1 MRNLF
6 QTKQGIKSPKEHL
19 TAHGRRFG
27 KWLSAVRI
35 GKKHYSTSGTL
46 QSLTFQ
52 KRFNTCGR
60 RFGKWLSAVRIG
72 KKHYST
78 SGTLQSLT
86 FQKRFSTCGRYTMA
100 NGSRPTKKIK
110 TQQHMRIAAVTS
122 TSKAFQHMWET
133 LWQMALGRQNRKKA
147 LLHMR
152 NAAVTNIPKAIQHIW
167 GG

>member
-6 QTKQGIKSPKEHL
+6 QTKQGIKSSKEHL
-19 TAHGRRFG
+19 TAHGRRIG
-27 KWLSAVRI
+27 KWLSAVRM
-35 GKKHYSTSGTL
+35 GKKHYSTCGTL
-46 QSLTFQ
+46 QSL
-52 KRFNTCGR
+52 
-60 RFGKWLSAVRIG
+60 I
-72 KKHYST
+72 
-78 SGTLQSLT
+78 

-167 GG
+167 GGVNDNKIID